1 MSQKTTETTILV
13 LLLLTAAGL
22 ICLGFWWASDGS
34 AFESVSNL
42 FVGPRDRSREK
53 LQKPH
58 DKIQPFTPYNKA
70 PILTVHDKAQTFAQ
84 VPNIPPGLFS
94 YGGSTTWA
102 PIRKTLDPMIQTTWP
117 HFRLRYTHP
126 VIGKPGSGFGI
137 KMVLQNQ
144 LAFSESSRP
153 LKEKEYQ
160 EAQQRGFSLK
170 EIPVA
175 IDGIAI
181 AVHPNLKIPGLTVAQ
196 LKDIYIGKINNWKQ
210 VGGPNLPLTP
220 YSRPIEVSGT
230 VEFFVDNVL
239 QGGKLGNKVKI
250 VDDTTRGLRKVAS
263 DPGGIYY
270 ATAIDVLSQCSV
282 KSLPIGYEADQLI
295 PLYKKPL
302 VKPSQCPNQRNRL
315 NMAAIQSGQYPM
327 TRRLFVI
334 VKQNGLQDER
344 AGMAYAA
351 LLLSTQGQKLINK
364 AGFVSL
370 R

>member
-22 ICLGFWWASDGS
+22 IGFGFWWANDGS
-34 AFESVSNL
+34 GFESASNL
-42 FVGPRDRSREK
+42 FVDSIDS
-53 LQKPH
+53 LQKSS
-58 DKIQPFTPYNKA
+58 DQPR
-70 PILTVHDKAQTFAQ
+70 TFAE
-84 VPNIPPGLFS
+84 VPNVSSGLFS

-102 PIRKTLDPMIQTTWP
+102 PIRKTLDPIIQTTQP
-117 HFRLRYTHP
+117 QFRLRYTNP
-126 VIGKPGSGFGI
+126 VIGKPGSGTGI
-137 KMVLQNQ
+137 KMLLENQ
-144 LAFSESSRP
+144 LAFSQSSRP
-153 LKEKEYQ
+153 LKDKEYQ

-181 AVHPNLKIPGLTVAQ
+181 AVHPNLNIPGLTVAQ
-196 LKDIYIGKINNWKQ
+196 LKDIYTGKINNWKQ

-220 YSRPIEVSGT
+220 YSRPQEAGGT

-239 QGGKLGNKVKI
+239 QGGKLGTNVKI
-250 VDDTTRGLRKVAS
+250 VDDTTNGVRKVAS

-270 ATAIDVLSQCSV
+270 ATAIEVLSQCKV
-282 KSLPIGYEADQLI
+282 KPLPIGSEADQMV
-295 PLYKKPL
+295 PPYEEPL
-302 VKPSQCPNQRNRL
+302 VEPSQCPNQRNRL
-315 NMAAIQSGQYPM
+315 NRVAIQSGQYPI

-334 VKQNGLQDER
+334 VKQNGLEDER

-351 LLLSTQGQKLINK
+351 LLLSHQGQELIQD
-364 AGFVSL
+364 AGFISL